1 MSEPTNQRPL
11 ISELRERAKELN
23 CVYEIENQL
32 NQSDRPQ
39 SEVLQKVVDTLPG
52 GWQHNEVCQAR
63 LQVEGQ
69 VYKTAGFQP
78 SAWRLEAPV
87 TVQDEEVGILEVCYT
102 EARPPEIIGPFLQE
116 ELRLLNSVADRLAHY
131 LMFHRVRHMRRWW
144 DAARADSGSTM
155 PGWKVAVQLMRDTDK
170 ALAIRVSRKM
180 VNHLC
185 SAGMV
190 EAQQLM
196 QGIDG
201 EETES
206 GDGNTPLRR
215 LDLDES
221 VLFSD
226 LPFALAS
233 KHLTDDEIMLRIQ
246 RWIQEDKASFFFK
259 ILNSPRSSLPEIA
272 NALRRYQ
279 HILRDG
285 GGLAPS
291 SLKSLRVMLCQRFLT
306 EQLDFTK
313 IAKEVVKVSDFAEL
327 LDRVIMPADSHGKI
341 GGKGAGLLLAYWIMS
356 RPQGDDEAMPS
367 VKMPRTWFVASD
379 AVLDFLDYN
388 DLEDVW
394 EQKYKDISTIRREY
408 PNIVQLFKNSTFPPD
423 LVQGLARALDDLG
436 EKPIIVRSS
445 SLLEDRLGTAF
456 SGKYKSLFL
465 ANQGTKEDRLKA
477 LLEAI
482 AEIYASLL
490 GPDPIEYRRERGLLE
505 FDEQMGLLIQEV
517 VGTRVGRYFLPAFA
531 GVAFSRNEFRW
542 SPRIKREDGLVR
554 MVPGLGTRA
563 VDRVGEDY
571 PVLLVPGQPNLRAN
585 ARTDEMLRYS
595 PTMIDVIDIEHNAFA
610 TLDIQDLLREC
621 DGKYPLLEK
630 IFSVLSGGL
639 LKPPV
644 ALLLDLDK
652 DDLIVTFDG
661 LVGTTPFLRA
671 AGHMLKVLEARLH
684 SPVDVEFAHDGKD
697 FYLLQCRPQSY
708 HHDVA
713 PAPIPKEIDPSRIVF
728 SASRYISNGHM
739 PDITHI
745 VYVDP
750 EAYGALPDRESLLA
764 VGRTVGRLNEL
775 LPKRQFILMGPGRWG
790 SRGDIKLG
798 VSVTYADISNTSM
811 LIEVARRQGNYQ
823 PDLSFGTHFFQDLV
837 ESRIRYLP
845 LFPDEEGCE
854 FNDAFFRDAPN
865 LLPELLPEAAS
876 LADVVRVID
885 VPGQFDGRILRVLLN
900 AELERAVAYISD
912 PDTSAP
918 VGEDLGAYADLEMPS
933 QYWFWR
939 LRMAEKVAQELDPD
953 QYGVAA
959 VYVFGSTKNATAG
972 PGSDIDLLVHFRGNS
987 RQRAELLAW
996 LDGWSRCLSEM
1007 NYLRTGYRTEGLLD
1021 VHLITDDDITNR
1033 TSWACKIG
1041 AVTDPARPLP
1051 LKRTL
1056 AG

>member
-1 MSEPTNQRPL
+1 MNESTNQRPL

-23 CVYEIENQL
+23 CVYEIENRL

-39 SEVLQKVVDTLPG
+39 AEVLQEVVDTIPV
-52 GWQHNEVCQAR
+52 GWQYAEVCQAR
-63 LQVEGQ
+63 LQVEGR
-69 VYKTAGFQP
+69 VYRTAGYEP
-78 SAWRLEAPV
+78 SPWRLEATV
-87 TVQDEEVGILEVCYT
+87 VVQDEQVGTLEVCYT
-102 EARPPEIIGPFLQE
+102 ESRPPEAIGPFLKE
-116 ELRLLNSVADRLAHY
+116 ELRLLNSIADRLAHY
-131 LMFHRVRHMRRWW
+131 LMFHRVRHMRRQWEADRT
-144 DAARADSGSTM
+144 DAGLMM
-155 PGWKVAVQLMRDTDK
+155 PGWKVAVQLLRDTDK

-190 EAQQLM
+190 EAQQLI
-196 QGIDG
+196 QGTDDG
-201 EETES
+201 ATES
-206 GDGNTPLRR
+206 RDGNTPLRR

-221 VLFSD
+221 VLLSD
-226 LPFALAS
+226 LPFTLAA
-233 KHLTDDEIMLRIQ
+233 KHLTDEEIMLRIQ

-272 NALRRYQ
+272 NALRRYL

-327 LDRVIMPADSHGKI
+327 LDHVIMPADSHGKI

-356 RPQGDDEAMPS
+356 RPQGDEDTMPP
-367 VKMPRTWFVASD
+367 VKMPRTWFMASD

-408 PNIVQLFKNSTFPPD
+408 PNVVQLFKNSAFPPD
-423 LVQGLARALDDLG
+423 LVQGLSMALDDLG
-436 EKPIIVRSS
+436 ETPIIVRSS

-465 ANQGTKEDRLKA
+465 ANQGTKEDRLSA

-505 FDEQMGLLIQEV
+505 FDEQMGILIQEV
-517 VGTRVGRYFLPAFA
+517 VGTRVGRYYLPAFA

-554 MVPGLGTRA
+554 VVPGLGTRA

-585 ARTDEMLRYS
+585 ARTDETLRYS
-595 PTMIDVIDIEHNAFA
+595 PTKIDVIDIDHNSFT
-610 TLDIQDLLREC
+610 TLDIKDLLREC
-621 DGKYPLLEK
+621 GGEYPLIEK
-630 IFSVLSGGL
+630 VFSVLSGGL

-644 ALLLDLDK
+644 ALLLDVDK

-661 LVGTTPFLRA
+661 LVGTTPFLRSA
-671 AGHMLKVLEARLH
+671 AHMLKVLEERLH

-708 HHDVA
+708 HHDVS
-713 PAPIPKEIDPSRIVF
+713 PAPIPKEIDPSRIIF
-728 SASRYISNGHM
+728 SASRFISNGHL

-811 LIEVARRQGNYQ
+811 LVEVARRQGNYQ

-854 FNDAFFRDAPN
+854 FNEAFFRDAPN
-865 LLPELLPEAAS
+865 LLLSLLPDAAG

-885 VPGQFDGRILRVLLN
+885 VPGQFGGRILRVLLN
-900 AELERAVAYISD
+900 AELERAVAYLSD
-912 PDTSAP
+912 PDSSPP
-918 VGEDLGAYADLEMPS
+918 VGEELGAYADMEMPS

-987 RQRAELLAW
+987 RQRAELIAW

-1021 VHLITDDDITNR
+1021 VHLVTDEDIENR